1 MNTPAYADAT
11 LSNLAGAT
19 DDAKAGAEAAAAT
32 RPDAL
37 FLVNNLG
44 IGGSERKIVRLA
56 NRLKDEGVQVM
67 LACLNGPFT
76 IESGLRSAHST
87 LGRLAKR
94 ITPARSR

>member
-11 LSNLAGAT
+11 LSNLAGVKNEPEAE
-19 DDAKAGAEAAAAT
+19 AEAAAAT

-56 NRLKDEGVQVM
+56 NRL
-67 LACLNGPFT
+67 NWWSPRW
-76 IESGLRSAHST
+76 LRQWHLRFGIWENEPIALLDREFETSLT
-87 LGRLAKR
+87 
-94 ITPARSR
+94 